1 MAMEA
6 RYIDQ
11 QEVTNPL
18 LDAQAKIMRLMQ
30 HVSSEVAEI
39 QADIRRATGNAE
51 AFEKH
56 LRGSGRVPASLLR
69 GRDDTVTH

>member
-6 RYIDQ
+6 RYIDKRA
-11 QEVTNPL
+11 VTDPL
-18 LDAQAKIMRLMQ
+18 LDAQAKIMRLVQ
-30 HVSSEVAEI
+30 HVSGEVAEI

-69 GRDDTVTH
+69 RNDETVTR